1 MNIENTAKT
10 KRTVKDSVFTNL
22 FGNSKYLLQLYQFL
36 HPEDTGVREEDLK
49 TVTLEN
55 IFTDDVYNDL
65 GFTKGDKL
73 MVLMEAQSTW
83 TVNIIIRALEYLANS
98 YRRYFSENGQDLYSS
113 KKVTLP
119 KPELYVIYTGNRKR
133 RPEEIKL
140 SEEFFQGEKVA
151 IEVTV
156 KMIYDGKKGDI
167 VNQYVTFTKVLDE
180 QVKIYGRN
188 KKAVQETIRICK
200 DKNILK
206 EYLENKESEVVDI
219 MMQLYDQQE
228 IMRVHDKGIEMNSKI
243 QATVETCQEFGMNFI
258 DTTDKIAKKYS
269 LSKDRAEIEVREY
282 WIKQ

>member
-1 MNIENTAKT
+1 
-10 KRTVKDSVFTNL
+10 
-22 FGNSKYLLQLYQFL
+22 
-36 HPEDTGVREEDLK
+36 
-49 TVTLEN
+49 
-55 IFTDDVYNDL
+55 
-65 GFTKGDKL
+65 
-73 MVLMEAQSTW
+73 
-83 TVNIIIRALEYLANS
+83 
-98 YRRYFSENGQDLYSS
+98 
-113 KKVTLP
+113 
-119 KPELYVIYTGNRKR
+119 
-133 RPEEIKL
+133 
-140 SEEFFQGEKVA
+140 
-151 IEVTV
+151 
-156 KMIYDGKKGDI
+156 MIYDGKKGDI

-228 IMRVHDKGIEMNSKI
+228 IMRVHDKRIEMDSKI

>member
-156 KMIYDGKKGDI
+156 KMIYEGKKGDI

-228 IMRVHDKGIEMNSKI
+228 IMRVHDKRIEMDSKI

>member
-156 KMIYDGKKGDI
+156 KMIYEGKKGDI

-180 QVKIYGRN
+180 QVKIY
-188 KKAVQETIRICK
+188 
-200 DKNILK
+200 
-206 EYLENKESEVVDI
+206 
-219 MMQLYDQQE
+219 
-228 IMRVHDKGIEMNSKI
+228 
-243 QATVETCQEFGMNFI
+243 
-258 DTTDKIAKKYS
+258 
-269 LSKDRAEIEVREY
+269 
-282 WIKQ
+282 

>member
-36 HPEDTGVREEDLK
+36 RPEDTGVREEDLK

-140 SEEFFQGEKVA
+140 SEEFFQEEKVA

-228 IMRVHDKGIEMNSKI
+228 IMRVHDKRIEMNSKI

>member
-228 IMRVHDKGIEMNSKI
+228 IMRVHDKRIEMNSKI

>member
-200 DKNILK
+200 DKNILR

-228 IMRVHDKGIEMNSKI
+228 IMRVHDKRIEMDSKI

>member
-219 MMQLYDQQE
+219 MMQLYDQEE
-228 IMRVHDKGIEMNSKI
+228 IMRVHDKRIEMDSKI

>member
-83 TVNIIIRALEYLANS
+83 TVNIIIRALEYLVNS

-167 VNQYVTFTKVLDE
+167 VNQYVNFTKVLDE
-180 QVKIYGRN
+180 QVKNYGRN
-188 KKAVQETIRICK
+188 RKAVQETIRICK

-219 MMQLYDQQE
+219 MMQLYDQEE
-228 IMRVHDKGIEMNSKI
+228 IMRVHDKRIEMDSKI

>member
-83 TVNIIIRALEYLANS
+83 TVNIIIRALEYLVNS

-151 IEVTV
+151 IEATV

-219 MMQLYDQQE
+219 MMQLYDQEE
-228 IMRVHDKGIEMNSKI
+228 IMRVHDKRIEMDSKI

>member
-36 HPEDTGVREEDLK
+36 HPEHTGVREEDLK

-228 IMRVHDKGIEMNSKI
+228 IMRVHDKRIEMDSKI

>member
-200 DKNILK
+200 DKNILR

-228 IMRVHDKGIEMNSKI
+228 IMRVHDKRIEMNSKI